1 MNQCSVTIIKNGRFV
16 GYGTPFINVLVKIKG
31 GSTLRESNSD
41 LRVIRTKESI
51 REALVELIN
60 EKGFEAVSVKDIT
73 TRARINRGTFYAHY
87 QDKFDLITKC
97 EDEIILE
104 IYRTAKQNIPG
115 LIAELETNSPT
126 ITPAFLVSIFEYLN
140 ENSGFM
146 KAVLGPK
153 GDLSFQTRLK
163 EFIWQMISGNN
174 PDALFKK
181 ENLLV
186 PGQYLASYIAS
197 AHIGV
202 IQRWLESDR
211 KESPQEMAR
220 ILSTISVNGPFFAAG
235 LKK

>member
-1 MNQCSVTIIKNGRFV
+1 M
-16 GYGTPFINVLVKIKG
+16 
-31 GSTLRESNSD
+31 RESNTD

-51 REALVELIN
+51 RDALVELID
-60 EKGFEAVSVKDIT
+60 EKGFEAITVKDIT

-97 EDEIILE
+97 EDEIMLE
-104 IYRTAKQNIPG
+104 MYRIAKQNIPG
-115 LIAELETNSPT
+115 VIAVLETNSPT
-126 ITPAFLVSIFEYLN
+126 LTPFPFVVSIFEYLN

-163 EFIWQMISGNN
+163 DFVWKIMVGDN

-186 PGQYLASYIAS
+186 PGQYLASYVAS

-202 IQRWLESDR
+202 IQQWLDSGR

-220 ILSTISVNGPFFAAG
+220 ILSTITVNGPFFAAG